1 MNFTNKQ
8 LEGTSRKKQL
18 KGTAVIFSETM
29 CMRRRLMTSVI
40 SDPELSLE
48 RIQQKKIQLNERLDW
63 SEELMLDFKYSNG
76 ACWLE

>member
-40 SDPELSLE
+40 SDPELALD
-48 RIQQKKIQLNERLDW
+48 RIQQKKNPT
-63 SEELMLDFKYSNG
+63 K
-76 ACWLE
+76 